1 MELFYDLVSKFELI
15 KQFGVLTKTVKDNVR
30 CEDIIRDLGRLDE
43 KFPLRHNPTEEGPH
57 QRELRH

>member
-30 CEDIIRDLGRLDE
+30 CEDIIHDLGRLDE
-43 KFPLRHNPTEEGPH
+43 KFPSGTIQQKKDLTKEN
-57 QRELRH
+57 